1 MRELAKVTLFE
12 YKPVEYEIGG
22 RDEIEGDRLIL
33 TEKTIEQLEK
43 INEKNKFLEIGRKR
57 IKPLNYVG
65 VVKAGKITLEIFPK
79 FASEDR
85 KETIAGNLLK
95 MLGFTLLDF
104 REVDYAELSE
114 INDFFEILIEIFARN
129 LLKLLKTKQNFQYV
143 RRYDEM
149 RYVRGK
155 IDFKKHCNPARLHLV
170 PCEFYERH
178 LDNLIN
184 RTLKYTCFLMSKVVE
199 TRETYRK
206 LRRITDILEPVALT
220 PVSVQRIESI
230 TFNRLNIEFKPFIE
244 FCRVFLEHS
253 SLSLQASKMEFFSI
267 LIPMERL
274 FEQFVA
280 EVIRKE
286 RLHEVF
292 GKDAN
297 LEIQKSIGA
306 FLQRNGQ
313 RIAEMKPD
321 IIVEVGNSK
330 VVIDTKYKLL
340 EPEDRKLGVSQQDL
354 YQIYAYCRELGANKA
369 LLLYPEGLNP
379 IDKEFQNK
387 PFLVGKNGDIELFVR
402 TIALDVDLVKDWGA
416 FVSELKETLSC
427 ITQNMKI

>member
-1 MRELAKVTLFE
+1 MTLFE
-12 YKPVEYEIGG
+12 YKPVEYEIGKS
-22 RDEIEGDRLIL
+22 DDIEGDRLML

-85 KETIAGNLLK
+85 KEMIAGNLLK
-95 MLGFTLLDF
+95 MLEFTLLDF

-129 LLKLLKTKQNFQYV
+129 LLNLLKTKQNFQYV

-206 LRRITDILEPVALT
+206 LRRITDILEPVALA
-220 PVSVQRIESI
+220 PVSVQQIESI

-253 SLSLQASKMEFFSI
+253 SLTLQASKVESFSI

-280 EVIRKE
+280 GVIRKE
-286 RLHEVF
+286 RLYEVF
-292 GKDAN
+292 GENAK
-297 LEIQKSIGA
+297 LEIQKSKGA
-306 FLQRNGQ
+306 FLQKNGHI
-313 RIAEMKPD
+313 IAQMKPD
-321 IIVEVGNSK
+321 IVIEIGTEK
-330 VVIDTKYKLL
+330 IIIDTKYKLL
-340 EPEDRKLGVSQQDL
+340 DPEARKLGIDQQDL

-369 LLLYPEGLNP
+369 LLIYPEGLNP
-379 IDKEFQNK
+379 ISEEILEK
-387 PFLVGKNGDIELFVR
+387 PFLVGKDGNIKLFVK
-402 TIALDVDLVKDWGA
+402 TLPLQDDLIEKWED
-416 FVSELKETLSC
+416 FVSKLEEMLKCLL
-427 ITQNMKI
+427 NNKKFNL

>member
-1 MRELAKVTLFE
+1 MAKVTLFE

-22 RDEIEGDRLIL
+22 RDDIEGDRLIL

-95 MLGFTLLDF
+95 MLEFTLLDF

-129 LLKLLKTKQNFQYV
+129 LLNLLKTKQNFQYV

-206 LRRITDILEPVALT
+206 LRRITDILEPVALA
-220 PVSVQRIESI
+220 PVSVQQIESI

-253 SLSLQASKMEFFSI
+253 SLTLQASKVESFSI

-292 GKDAN
+292 GKDAK

-313 RIAEMKPD
+313 KIAEMKPD

-369 LLLYPEGLNP
+369 LLIYPESLNS

-387 PFLVGKNGDIELFVR
+387 PFLMGKNGDIELFVR
-402 TIALDVDLVKDWGA
+402 TIALGVDLVKDWSA
-416 FVSELKETLSC
+416 FVSELKETLSS
-427 ITQNMKI
+427 ITQNT

>member
-1 MRELAKVTLFE
+1 M
-12 YKPVEYEIGG
+12 
-22 RDEIEGDRLIL
+22 
-33 TEKTIEQLEK
+33 
-43 INEKNKFLEIGRKR
+43 
-57 IKPLNYVG
+57 
-65 VVKAGKITLEIFPK
+65 
-79 FASEDR
+79 
-85 KETIAGNLLK
+85 
-95 MLGFTLLDF
+95 
-104 REVDYAELSE
+104 
-114 INDFFEILIEIFARN
+114 
-129 LLKLLKTKQNFQYV
+129 LKTKQNFQYV

-313 RIAEMKPD
+313 RIAEMKP
-321 IIVEVGNSK
+321 
-330 VVIDTKYKLL
+330 
-340 EPEDRKLGVSQQDL
+340 
-354 YQIYAYCRELGANKA
+354 
-369 LLLYPEGLNP
+369 
-379 IDKEFQNK
+379 
-387 PFLVGKNGDIELFVR
+387 
-402 TIALDVDLVKDWGA
+402 
-416 FVSELKETLSC
+416 
-427 ITQNMKI
+427 

>member
-1 MRELAKVTLFE
+1 
-12 YKPVEYEIGG
+12 
-22 RDEIEGDRLIL
+22 
-33 TEKTIEQLEK
+33 
-43 INEKNKFLEIGRKR
+43 
-57 IKPLNYVG
+57 
-65 VVKAGKITLEIFPK
+65 

-85 KETIAGNLLK
+85 KEMIAGNLLK
-95 MLGFTLLDF
+95 MLEFTLLDF

-129 LLKLLKTKQNFQYV
+129 LLNLLKTKQNFQYV

-297 LEIQKSIGA
+297 LEIQKSKGA
-306 FLQRNGQ
+306 FLQKNGHI
-313 RIAEMKPD
+313 IAQMKPD
-321 IIVEVGNSK
+321 IVIEIGTEK
-330 VVIDTKYKLL
+330 IIIDTKYKLL
-340 EPEDRKLGVSQQDL
+340 DPEARKLGIDQQDL

-369 LLLYPEGLNP
+369 LLIYPEGLNP
-379 IDKEFQNK
+379 ISEEILEK
-387 PFLVGKNGDIELFVR
+387 PFLVGKDGNIKLFVK
-402 TIALDVDLVKDWGA
+402 TLPLQDDLIEKWED
-416 FVSELKETLSC
+416 FVSKLEEMLKCLL
-427 ITQNMKI
+427 NNKKFNL